1 MAVFHIE
8 FRSEILEL
16 QCGLN
21 VILPQK
27 TLKYMKSRKPKYQTL
42 WLLHGLSDDQSAWQ
56 RWTSIERYV
65 DNTNL
70 AVVMPAVGR
79 SFYSDMVHGLPYWS
93 FLTKELPVVARW
105 FFPLSA
111 ERADNFVAGLSMGGY
126 GAFKLALSYPDRYAA
141 AASLSGALDMSDTFE
156 ADDPEWVKEMTNV
169 WGGPKGYKGTP
180 NDLMYLSKQLV
191 KSGAER
197 PMLYQWC
204 GTKDFL
210 YAENIRFRKHAE
222 EIGLEIAY
230 SESAGDHQWKYW
242 DRQIQRVL
250 KWLPLK

>member
-42 WLLHGLSDDQSAWQ
+42 WLLHGLSDDHSAWQ

-79 SFYSDMVHGLPYWS
+79 SFYADMVHGLPYWS

-111 ERADNFVAGLSMGGY
+111 ERADNFVAGFRWAVMAHSNSRFRIPTVMRPPP
-126 GAFKLALSYPDRYAA
+126 AFLALSIC
-141 AASLSGALDMSDTFE
+141 
-156 ADDPEWVKEMTNV
+156 
-169 WGGPKGYKGTP
+169 
-180 NDLMYLSKQLV
+180 Q
-191 KSGAER
+191 
-197 PMLYQWC
+197 
-204 GTKDFL
+204 
-210 YAENIRFRKHAE
+210 IR
-222 EIGLEIAY
+222 
-230 SESAGDHQWKYW
+230 
-242 DRQIQRVL
+242 L
-250 KWLPLK
+250 KRTILNG